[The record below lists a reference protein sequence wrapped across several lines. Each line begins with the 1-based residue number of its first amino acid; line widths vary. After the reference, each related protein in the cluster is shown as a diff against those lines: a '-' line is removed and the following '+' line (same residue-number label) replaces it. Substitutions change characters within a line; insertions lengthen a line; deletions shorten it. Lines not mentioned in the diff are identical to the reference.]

1 MEPIGPPPEDR
12 PPLGQ
17 RLLDNMF
24 LLLIVGI
31 AVMLVV
37 YTGWGLW
44 EITSLPPAT
53 LP

>member
-1 MEPIGPPPEDR
+1 MNPDPAPDER

-17 RLLDNMF
+17 RLLDRPF
-24 LLLIVGI
+24 LLLALGI
-31 AVMLVV
+31 LVMLVF

-44 EITSLPPAT
+44 EIHSLTPAP